1 VKDRETAIEKCVK
14 RGELKANE
22 NKVEKEKK
30 K

>member
-1 VKDRETAIEKCVK
+1 VKDRETAIEKSVK
-14 RGELKANE
+14 RGELKAIE